1 MLVGEYAVKFDFFLS
16 VFFFNSFNFL
26 VFIILLSLLRGLTW
40 EVFIVVD
47 SVIKPEAANNW
58 VKYTKFYSKSLN
70 SKDIDKKINSSDDI
84 SDKKSK
90 FTLVCKRKSQEKKLS
105 NFKSERS
112 ADNRSSFH
120 KSTKNE
126 QKLEGKNSSVKEVSK
141 DEEDSKDE
149 KELKSEK
156 SNSEMKKKEVEFIG
170 ENLIDDSFEKTSL
183 TQTLKP
189 KLPSSI
195 YIYNN
200 ISFPLPSFEFHSIL
214 KSLPNF
220 KVNED
225 EESIKNTKDS
235 QSNNIIFESFPKKI
249 EVDKDP
255 YEGKSS
261 KNNLK
266 NENEIDVMKKIQQNR
281 INALEGK
288 IFKSTAFSN
297 NSLFTESRDK
307 KIMLSFLKKKIKRL
321 NYYINLQIQKNE
333 KNPENKFDENT
344 DFFDG
349 KDSNSLKT
357 LEELLLNNFE
367 DEEMVDNLLPKKND
381 SPMKRMSSEIKIA
394 PKKKNAGINYGNS
407 KDFLLKKAFLKDFNM
422 DQIKVFNI
430 FIFND
435 RCFRNLK

>member
-1 MLVGEYAVKFDFFLS
+1 MFVGEYAVKFDFFLS

-47 SVIKPEAANNW
+47 SVIKPEVANNW

-70 SKDIDKKINSSDDI
+70 SNDIDPKMNISDDS

-149 KELKSEK
+149 KEQKSEA
-156 SNSEMKKKEVEFIG
+156 SNTEMKKKEEELIG

-183 TQTLKP
+183 TQSLKP

-195 YIYNN
+195 YIYNT
-200 ISFPLPSFEFHSIL
+200 IPFPLPSFEIHSIL

-220 KVNED
+220 KANED
-225 EESIKNTKDS
+225 EESIKNTRDS
-235 QSNNIIFESFPKKI
+235 QSNNESLPKKI

-255 YEGKSS
+255 YEGKCS
-261 KNNLK
+261 KNNFK
-266 NENEIDVMKKIQQNR
+266 TKNEIDVMKKIQQNR
-281 INALEGK
+281 INVMEGK
-288 IFKSTAFSN
+288 NFKSTAFSN
-297 NSLFTESRDK
+297 NSLLTESKDK
-307 KIMLSFLKKKIKRL
+307 KIMLSFLKQKIKRL
-321 NYYINLQIQKNE
+321 NYYINLQIKKNQKN
-333 KNPENKFDENT
+333 PDNKFDENT

-349 KDSNSLKT
+349 KDPNSLKT

-367 DEEMVDNLLPKKND
+367 DEEMVDNLLPKVND
-381 SPMKRMSSEIKIA
+381 SPMKRMNSEIKVA

-422 DQIKVFNI
+422 DQIKVFTI
-430 FIFND
+430 FNFND